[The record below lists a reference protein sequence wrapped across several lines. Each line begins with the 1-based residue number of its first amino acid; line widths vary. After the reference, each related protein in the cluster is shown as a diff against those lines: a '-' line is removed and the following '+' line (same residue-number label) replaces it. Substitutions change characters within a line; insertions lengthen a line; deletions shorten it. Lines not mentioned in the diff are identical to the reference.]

1 MRKGQAVAAGLLV
14 VAVTAGCKTVVITPS
29 GGYSPT
35 AASLQSHTP
44 QRAEAHP
51 APARTPTRTPPKRP
65 RPTKPKKPAKPKLKR
80 PKPVKHARGPAQTV
94 LAQGS
99 RGPRVRALQAR
110 LAQLSHFVQK
120 PTGYYGRRTAAS
132 VSAFQRK
139 HGLRGTG
146 TLDKATWNTL
156 RALTRPPTRP
166 EMYPTTS
173 RPVAAP
179 DPRCLKGRVL
189 CVSKQSNTLAW
200 MVNGQVRATMDVRF
214 GAQYTPTRE
223 GTFRVGLKSRRHVS
237 SIYHTPMPYAMF
249 FSGGQA
255 IHFSPDFA
263 AHGHRGASHG
273 CVNVR
278 DKTKIAT
285 LFQQVRVGDK
295 VVIYK

>member
-1 MRKGQAVAAGLLV
+1 MRKGPAVAAGLLM

-35 AASLQSHTP
+35 TAPPQSRTS
-44 QRAEAHP
+44 QRAEAY
-51 APARTPTRTPPKRP
+51 PARTQAPPKRP
-65 RPTKPKKPAKPKLKR
+65 RTTNPTKPAKHVKHTKPAKQA
-80 PKPVKHARGPAQTV
+80 KPARGPARTV
-94 LAQGS
+94 LAKGS

-110 LAQLSHFVQK
+110 LAQLAYFRQK
-120 PTGYYGRRTAAS
+120 PTGNYGRRTAAA
-132 VSAFQRK
+132 VSAFQGK
-139 HGLRGTG
+139 HGLRCTG

-156 RALTRPPTRP
+156 RALTRPPTRS
-166 EMYPTTS
+166 EMYPSTS
-173 RPVAAP
+173 RPVAVP
-179 DPRCLKGRVL
+179 DRRCLKGRVL
-189 CVSKQSNTLAW
+189 CVSKRSNTLAW
-200 MVNGQVRATMDVRF
+200 MVDGQVRSTMDVRF

-223 GTFRVGLKSRRHVS
+223 GTFRIGFKSRRHIS

-263 AHGHRGASHG
+263 AHGYQGASHG

-278 DKTKIAT
+278 DKQKIAA
-285 LFQQVRVGDK
+285 LFQQVKPGDK

>member
-35 AASLQSHTP
+35 AAPPQSHTP
-44 QRAEAHP
+44 QRAEAR
-51 APARTPTRTPPKRP
+51 PARTPAQAPPKRP
-65 RPTKPKKPAKPKLKR
+65 RPTKPRKPAR
-80 PKPVKHARGPAQTV
+80 PAKHARGPAKTV

-110 LAQLSHFVQK
+110 LAQLSQFHRK
-120 PTGYYGRRTAAS
+120 PTGFYGRHTAAS

-139 HGLRGTG
+139 YGLRRTG
-146 TLDKATWNTL
+146 TLDKATWSTL
-156 RALTRPPTRP
+156 RALTRPPTRA
-166 EMYPTTS
+166 EMYPSTS

-179 DPRCLKGRVL
+179 DRRCLRGRVL
-189 CVSKQSNTLAW
+189 CVSKRSNTLAW
-200 MVNGQVRATMDVRF
+200 MVDGQVRSTMDVRF

-223 GTFRVGLKSRRHVS
+223 GTFRISLKSRRHVS

-255 IHFSPDFA
+255 VHFSPDFA
-263 AHGHRGASHG
+263 ARGYRGASHG

-278 DKTKIAT
+278 DKNKIAA
-285 LFQQVRVGDK
+285 LFQQVRLGDK